1 MPTAFTKRLIIVVAA
16 PQQTAANVQ
25 AKAVDTVGGDKT
37 FTVGLNATGR
47 LADPATHY
55 WCSWAM
61 QPADAT
67 ALQSGLPTAVGVAN
81 VWIFDGTVTTPD
93 QVLTNLG
100 LQRRV

>member
-1 MPTAFTKRLIIVVAA
+1 MPTAFTKRLIIVVTAA
-16 PQQTAANVQ
+16 QQAAANVQ
-25 AKAVDTVGGDKT
+25 AKTVDTVGGDRT
-37 FTVGLNATGR
+37 FTVGLNPTGR
-47 LADPATHY
+47 LADAATHH

-67 ALQSGLPTAVGVAN
+67 SLQTGLPTAVGAGN